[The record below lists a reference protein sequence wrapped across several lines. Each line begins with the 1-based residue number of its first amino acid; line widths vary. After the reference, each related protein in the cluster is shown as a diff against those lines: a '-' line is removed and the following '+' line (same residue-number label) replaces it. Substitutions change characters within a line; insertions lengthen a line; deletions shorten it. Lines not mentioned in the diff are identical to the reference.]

1 MERAGRSLLAPLL
14 TGILLRCAWW
24 ALVEPV
30 PVSDAIVYHEG
41 ALGIASGRGFCF
53 ENGDPNGF
61 WPPGYSAFLSW
72 FAPWTGGSF
81 PGWFLPNLLLAVLLV
96 WTQATLARACFGER
110 AGRVA
115 AWVAACYPSWVLLPT
130 TGLSENLFLVLLT
143 GYSALVLSPR
153 GRSWPGHAVA
163 TVLLAAALL
172 TRPTAL
178 VLPALAWVAR
188 ALADR
193 SIMRATVAAALTLA
207 LALALCTPWGMRQQ
221 RVFGEFTFSAFNGG
235 PVLWMGNH
243 DGPPT
248 TDIPER
254 FRHLG
259 VAERHHAMKAEAMA
273 FIRANPATYAVR
285 AVQRTA
291 TALRSETYAAWWN
304 GPAIGARFG
313 KGAMRWF
320 ATACTSAW
328 WLLAGT
334 AVAAAVVRVRRRVAA
349 RVDAVLLTGVIVQ
362 SLPFVLLDSQNR
374 YHAPLVPFLTAWA
387 AWLLAGAQQGQAQS
401 PTRQ

>member
-1 MERAGRSLLAPLL
+1 MVPAARSLIAPMIA
-14 TGILLRCAWW
+14 GVLLRCAWW
-24 ALVEPV
+24 ALVDPV
-30 PVSDAIVYHEG
+30 PVSDGTVYHQG
-41 ALGIASGRGFCF
+41 AVGIASGRGFCF
-53 ENGDPNGF
+53 ESGDPNGY
-61 WPPGYSAFLSW
+61 WPPGYSTFLSW
-72 FAPWTGGSF
+72 FVPWTGGSF
-81 PGWFLPNLLLAVLLV
+81 PSSFVPNLLLSVLLV
-96 WTQATLARACFGER
+96 WTQATLAQACFGER
-110 AGRVA
+110 AGRIA

-143 GYSALVLSPR
+143 GYAALVLSTQAR
-153 GRSWPGHAVA
+153 TWPGHAMA
-163 TVLLAAALL
+163 TVLLAASLL

-178 VLPALAWVAR
+178 VMPALPWVVR
-188 ALADR
+188 AFADR
-193 SIMRATVAAALTLA
+193 GIVRATVAATLSLA
-207 LALALCTPWGMRQQ
+207 VALALCTPWGMRQQ

-285 AVQRTA
+285 TLQRTA
-291 TALRSETYAAWWN
+291 TALRSETYAAWSN
-304 GPAIGARFG
+304 GPAIDARFG
-313 KGAMRWF
+313 EGAVRWF
-320 ATACTSAW
+320 GIACSAAW

-334 AVAAAVVRVRRRVAA
+334 AVAAAVVRLRRRVAGPT
-349 RVDAVLLTGVIVQ
+349 DAMLLTGVLAQ
-362 SLPFVLLDSQNR
+362 SLPFVLFDSHNR

-387 AWLLAGAQQGQAQS
+387 AWLLADVLKPSGQSTA
-401 PTRQ
+401 RG